1 VRVHVAFTPAETAPV
16 PTAIVIDAL
25 RATSTIVQ
33 ALATGYERVYCCA
46 EVEEARAL
54 AAELPDAV
62 TAGERNARLI
72 PGFDLGNSP
81 REFVEPRG
89 AAVVLTTTNGTR
101 AIVAAANDCEAVLI
115 GSLLNLDA
123 LAGAAARHGRDVE
136 IVCAGMDARFTI
148 EDAYCAGRIAE
159 LLGGEP
165 TEAAGAA
172 IRLARSFES
181 AEEAFGSG
189 RSAANLRE
197 NGATED
203 IAWCARQNTADVVPR
218 LASMRGPAAEIA
230 CV

>member
-1 VRVHVAFTPAETAPV
+1 VRVHVAFTPAETTRV

-33 ALATGYERVYCCA
+33 ALSSGYERVYCCA
-46 EVEEARAL
+46 EVDEARAL

-72 PGFDLGNSP
+72 PGFDSGNSP

-89 AAVVLTTTNGTR
+89 TTVVLTTTNGTR
-101 AIVAAANDCEAVLI
+101 AIVAAAKQCEVVLV

-123 LAGAAARHGRDVE
+123 LAGAAGRRGEDVE
-136 IVCAGMDARFTI
+136 IVCAGMDGRFTI
-148 EDAYCAGRIAE
+148 EDAYCAGRIAQ
-159 LLGGEP
+159 LVGGQR
-165 TEAAGAA
+165 TEAAEAA
-172 IRLARSFES
+172 IRIARSFGS

-197 NGATED
+197 NGLGED
-203 IAWCARQNTADVVPR
+203 VAWCAREDVADAVPR
-218 LASMRGPAAEIA
+218 LASMRGPAAEIVGA
-230 CV
+230 